1 MIGQKIQNTGSFR
14 QESRN
19 LADGYLLIYPDK
31 RTNDIHTNWI
41 LGIDDTNFELWE
53 SGKTKVFNII
63 NGTALSEDLSN
74 DRYPDGGDR
83 LSNMEVTRGAPKK
96 KIK

>member
-1 MIGQKIQNTGSFR
+1 MIGQKIQSTGSFR

-41 LGIDDTNFELWE
+41 LGIDDTDF
-53 SGKTKVFNII
+53 
-63 NGTALSEDLSN
+63 
-74 DRYPDGGDR
+74 
-83 LSNMEVTRGAPKK
+83 
-96 KIK
+96 